1 LSDPNRPI
9 GSFLFL
15 GPTGVGKT
23 ELARALAEFL
33 FDDERAMIRIDM
45 SEYMEKHAVSRLM
58 GAPPGYVGY
67 DEGGQ
72 LTEAVRRRPYSVV
85 LLDELEKAHPDV
97 FNILLQVLEDGRL
110 TDGQGRTVDFTNT
123 VLIMTSNLK
132 GEPADYFKPEFINRI
147 DEIVRFRPLREE
159 DLAIIVG
166 IQIDRLRSRLAE
178 RRLSLVVMPEAE
190 QWLAHAGYDPD
201 YGARPLR
208 RVLQRQIE
216 DPLALALLEGKYL
229 EGATVTVDVDDDK
242 IVLR

>member
-1 LSDPNRPI
+1 
-9 GSFLFL
+9 
-15 GPTGVGKT
+15 
-23 ELARALAEFL
+23 
-33 FDDERAMIRIDM
+33 
-45 SEYMEKHAVSRLM
+45 VSRLV
-58 GAPPGYVGY
+58 GAPPGYIGY

-147 DEIVRFRPLREE
+147 DEIVRFQPLSEE
-159 DLAIIVG
+159 DLAVIVG
-166 IQIDRLRSRLAE
+166 IQLERLRSRLAE
-178 RRLSLVVMPEAE
+178 RRLSLVVTPEAE

-208 RVLQRQIE
+208 RVLQRSIE
-216 DPLALALLEGKYL
+216 DPLALALLEGRYL
-229 EGATVTVDVDDDK
+229 DGATVTVAVEGGE

>member
-1 LSDPNRPI
+1 
-9 GSFLFL
+9 
-15 GPTGVGKT
+15 
-23 ELARALAEFL
+23 
-33 FDDERAMIRIDM
+33 
-45 SEYMEKHAVSRLM
+45 
-58 GAPPGYVGY
+58 
-67 DEGGQ
+67 
-72 LTEAVRRRPYSVV
+72 
-85 LLDELEKAHPDV
+85 
-97 FNILLQVLEDGRL
+97 VLEDGRL

-147 DEIVRFRPLREE
+147 DEIVRFRALREE

-178 RRLSLVVMPEAE
+178 RRLSLVVTPEAE

>member
-1 LSDPNRPI
+1 
-9 GSFLFL
+9 
-15 GPTGVGKT
+15 
-23 ELARALAEFL
+23 
-33 FDDERAMIRIDM
+33 
-45 SEYMEKHAVSRLM
+45 
-58 GAPPGYVGY
+58 
-67 DEGGQ
+67 
-72 LTEAVRRRPYSVV
+72 
-85 LLDELEKAHPDV
+85 
-97 FNILLQVLEDGRL
+97 
-110 TDGQGRTVDFTNT
+110 

-166 IQIDRLRSRLAE
+166 IQLERLRSRLAE
-178 RRLSLVVMPEAE
+178 RRLSLVVTPEAE